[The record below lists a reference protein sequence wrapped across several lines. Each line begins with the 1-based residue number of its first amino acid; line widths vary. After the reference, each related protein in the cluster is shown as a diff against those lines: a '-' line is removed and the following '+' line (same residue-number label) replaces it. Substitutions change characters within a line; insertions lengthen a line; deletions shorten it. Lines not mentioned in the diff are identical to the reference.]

1 MALNNAYN
9 LNLRLGCIRSCFLFF
24 TNFYSLSLG
33 TFQKICQFT
42 QEMYSSWFLI
52 LSHFQLKNILKH
64 LSMIQECILAKFIV
78 GFRGFVQLG
87 GMV

>member
-1 MALNNAYN
+1 MLTILTYVSASSGLVF
-9 LNLRLGCIRSCFLFF
+9 IFHF
-24 TNFYSLSLG
+24 FYSLSLG
-33 TFQKICQFT
+33 TFLKICQFT